1 MFQTRFVIFY
11 FCIIA
16 FTVALT
22 NIHDH
27 RYAVV
32 VDAGS
37 TGNRAFLFKISISH
51 DHKHVELI
59 HREMKK
65 RGIADYLDDLPKI
78 KDILLPL
85 LKKVS
90 EYIPTQVDIDET
102 VLFIRATGGMRSL
115 STDDQSAL
123 WSAVVGM
130 LEDDPTTPFHINPH
144 NFGTISGKL
153 EAYYAVIAANYV
165 AGRVD
170 SPSLSI
176 SNSTPI

>member
-1 MFQTRFVIFY
+1 
-11 FCIIA
+11 
-16 FTVALT
+16 
-22 NIHDH
+22 
-27 RYAVV
+27 
-32 VDAGS
+32 
-37 TGNRAFLFKISISH
+37 
-51 DHKHVELI
+51 
-59 HREMKK
+59 MKK

-170 SPSLSI
+170 SNLIPIPGQKMIGALDMGGS
-176 SNSTPI
+176 STQMIYHVGDKANEDDFWYVEFVDDY